1 MKSFKNFSS
10 PRFGIDPKASKPDA
24 ELLADIEHWHSL
36 SPEEQA
42 LQTQKADMLRSAF
55 YKPREDRMR
64 APTTVKSGL
73 PITVHRKKYTR
84 NQDARR

>member
-10 PRFGIDPKASKPDA
+10 PRFGIDPKASKSDA

-42 LQTQKADMLRSAF
+42 LQIQKADMLRGAF
-55 YKPREDRMR
+55 YKPREDRMK
-64 APTTVKSGL
+64 ASG
-73 PITVHRKKYTR
+73 IAVQRQRYTR